1 MRVMS
6 IFLSLILA
14 GCGSADDAATQ
25 AEDREPA
32 EDLETVFD
40 PLVGTIDKANEVE
53 GLVMQQKQQMD
64 DALKRMEGE
73 TEDADQ

>member
-1 MRVMS
+1 MPKLRWS
-6 IFLSLILA
+6 T
-14 GCGSADDAATQ
+14 AA
-25 AEDREPA
+25 
-32 EDLETVFD
+32 
-40 PLVGTIDKANEVE
+40 VGTIDKANEVE